1 MAGLGGPGRV
11 GYALV
16 ASALGVAVLSV
27 AVGGWLPGIGPAGP
41 PERAVAA
48 AAALVLLWLDPI
60 ATAIGVAIAAT
71 VPVAVLLRRRL
82 ANNPT
87 PQETT

>member
-1 MAGLGGPGRV
+1 GLGGPGRV

-48 AAALVLLWLDPI
+48 VAALVLLWLDPI
-60 ATAIGVAIAAT
+60 ATAAGAAIAAT
-71 VPVAVLLRRRL
+71 VPLAVLLRRRL
-82 ANNPT
+82 AENPPT
-87 PQETT
+87 EEETS